1 MIEKWNKKEDNRGV
15 FGVLMTYLSK
25 VFDCFHHELL
35 ISKLETYGFD
45 IKSMKLIQQ
54 CLSNKNQWIKV
65 INAYNSWK

>member
-25 VFDCFHHELL
+25 AFDCFHHELL
-35 ISKLETYGFD
+35 ISKLDTYRFD